1 MGTRQPDSVPT
12 TFGPCRALVADDEHL
27 IAIGIASNLRDLGH
41 EVVGIASDG
50 EAAFALAREQ
60 SPELALLDLRMPKLS
75 GAEAAMILY
84 EELGVPSI
92 IVSAYSDQ
100 EHVARIQGYGSSSGV
115 YGYLLKPVGVDEL
128 RVSLG
133 VARQRAAVDQHRADR
148 ISQLENNLAN
158 RRTVEQ
164 AKWKLVERL
173 KITEPVAH
181 DRLQRVAR
189 DRRRPLIE
197 IARRVIENDDM
208 LEDHR

>member
-1 MGTRQPDSVPT
+1 
-12 TFGPCRALVADDEHL
+12 LVADDEHL

-50 EAAFALAREQ
+50 EAAVALAREQ